1 MTKLAAE
8 LLNTRLAKQILHTV
22 GRGNGTSH
30 GLRVTLQSEGEGE
43 DVLMLRDMAARSLM
57 GQS

>member
-8 LLNTRLAKQILHTV
+8 LLNTQLAKQIWYTV

-43 DVLMLRDMAARSLM
+43 DVLRLRDMAARSLM